1 MTVKDLP
8 NLEMIARR
16 LGRGV
21 DMIINVI
28 LETMIPEI
36 NNSGIIRFLNNKIT
50 EIIDQ
55 FPTIGKWTILKTLQR
70 STTLNHKK

>member
-1 MTVKDLP
+1 MS
-8 NLEMIARR
+8 NLETIAHR

-36 NNSGIIRFLNNKIT
+36 NHSGIIRFLNNKIT
-50 EIIDQ
+50 KIIDQ

-70 STTLNHKK
+70 STTLNHKM